1 MTAEKI
7 LQSICCFLSG
17 AVVFLFGED
26 PITAFKFLLALMV
39 IDYLTG
45 VIAAAYKHD
54 LSSKIGFKGLIK
66 KTMILILVIVGHLTD
81 VYMIGHG
88 NPTMTVICVWFC
100 SNEGLSIY
108 ENAKKVLGEKKMP
121 KALMKYFKNLTKDE
135 KDEEGTDKETDKE
148 ENNDDENRN

>member
-1 MTAEKI
+1 MTAEKV

-17 AVVFLFGED
+17 ATVFLFGED

-45 VIAAAYKHD
+45 VMAAAYKHD
-54 LSSKIGFKGLIK
+54 LSSKIGFKGIIK
-66 KTMILILVIVGHLTD
+66 KAMILILVIVGHLTD
-81 VYMIGHG
+81 MYMIGKG

-121 KALMKYFKNLTKDE
+121 KALMKFFKDLEKKADNTDDDE
-135 KDEEGTDKETDKE
+135 TEKEDK
-148 ENNDDENRN
+148 DDENKGN

>member
-1 MTAEKI
+1 MTAEKV

-17 AVVFLFGED
+17 ATVFLFGED
-26 PITAFKFLLALMV
+26 PITAFKFLLALM
-39 IDYLTG
+39 ILDYITG
-45 VIAAAYKHD
+45 VMAAAYKHD
-54 LSSKIGFKGLIK
+54 LSSKIGYKGIIK

-81 VYMIGHG
+81 MYMIGKG

-121 KALMKYFKNLTKDE
+121 KVLMKFFKELEKKSDTDDETEKEE
-135 KDEEGTDKETDKE
+135 KD
-148 ENNDDENRN
+148 NDDENRN

>member
-1 MTAEKI
+1 MTAEKV

-17 AVVFLFGED
+17 ATVFLFGED
-26 PITAFKFLLALMV
+26 PITAFKFLLALM
-39 IDYLTG
+39 ILDYITG
-45 VIAAAYKHD
+45 VMAAAYKHD
-54 LSSKIGFKGLIK
+54 LSSKIGYKGIIK

-81 VYMIGHG
+81 VYMIGKG

-121 KALMKYFKNLTKDE
+121 KVLMKFFKELEKKSDNTDDDETEKEE
-135 KDEEGTDKETDKE
+135 KD
-148 ENNDDENRN
+148 NDDENRN

>member
-17 AVVFLFGED
+17 ATVFLFGED

-39 IDYLTG
+39 IDYITG
-45 VIAAAYKHD
+45 VMAAAYKHD
-54 LSSKIGFKGLIK
+54 LSSKIGFKGIIK
-66 KTMILILVIVGHLTD
+66 KTMILILIIVGHLTD
-81 VYMIGHG
+81 TYMIGKG

-108 ENAKKVLGEKKMP
+108 ENARKVLGEKKMP
-121 KALMKYFKNLTKDE
+121 KALMKYFKNLAKDE
-135 KDEEGTDKETDKE
+135 KGEDNTDEETDKE
-148 ENNDDENRN
+148 NEDDEN

>member
-17 AVVFLFGED
+17 ATVFLFGED

-54 LSSKIGFKGLIK
+54 LSSKIGFKGILK
-66 KTMILILVIVGHLTD
+66 KAMILILVIVGHLTD
-81 VYMIGHG
+81 MYMIGKG

-100 SNEGLSIY
+100 SNEGLSVY
-108 ENAKKVLGEKKMP
+108 ENAMKVLGKKKMP
-121 KALMKYFKNLTKDE
+121 KQLMKYFKDLAKNTDEEDTEEETEKEE
-135 KDEEGTDKETDKE
+135 KDK
-148 ENNDDENRN
+148 DDENRN